1 MRLLLPTMLLALAAT
16 PAPATEPPTQSRA
29 EVLAL
34 PPQQAADAL
43 LRNIAPRFVTMT
55 GQEGADNGDFLTP
68 LHFATA
74 PEGTGIAGLCRAK
87 VLNVTLEHSQD
98 AAAPPLVWSF
108 GFTDVYKAV
117 GDVDAP
123 LGPIDPGEREQ
134 ARRCAAAGPV
144 LASPPDS
151 PHAPRFF
158 AYRGYGEPWLGVTA
172 LQGAIRA
179 AREGRYGA
187 IECSR
192 RELTDCRDPRAEFAA
207 LDVRDLSYVEVVQP
221 DRDQPNFIVH
231 ASFVAEGDRDF
242 HFGWQ
247 VLLEVNGEPLPIRR
261 SSIFTFNNG
270 RTRLFRY

>member
-1 MRLLLPTMLLALAAT
+1 MRLLLPIMLLALAA
-16 PAPATEPPTQSRA
+16 PGAPATEPPPQSRA

-43 LRNIAPRFVTMT
+43 LRTIAPRFVTMT
-55 GQEGADNGDFLTP
+55 GLEEADNGNFLTP

-87 VLNVTLEHSQD
+87 VLNVVLERSQD
-98 AAAPPLVWSF
+98 AAAPPIVWSF
-108 GFTDVYKAV
+108 GFTDVYKV
-117 GDVDAP
+117 VSEVDAP

-134 ARRCAAAGPV
+134 ERRCAAAGPV

-158 AYRGYGEPWLGVTA
+158 TYRGYGEPWLGVAA
-172 LQGAIRA
+172 LQGAIRS

-187 IECSR
+187 IECTR
-192 RELTDCRDPRAEFAA
+192 RELTDCRDPRVELAA
-207 LDVRDLSYVEVVQP
+207 LDVRNLSHVDVLQP
-221 DRDQPNFIVH
+221 DPDQPNFIVRG
-231 ASFVAEGDRDF
+231 SFVAEGDRGF

-247 VLLEVNGEPLPIRR
+247 VSLEVNGEPLPIRR